1 MRGGR
6 SPRNL
11 KSGHS
16 HLNVAQLPPAP
27 GRCWIVLPSLHVANG
42 VDLWET
48 DTEVICIN
56 RGCFAFPPF
65 IPPNV
70 WIKPRSDVGKQHRSG
85 GKLFGWQRS
94 LMCTS
99 PIERGLLI
107 MNYEICFFFPP
118 FSGSK
123 KGLKPS
129 VNPTLYFPVWQEIKW
144 PLMCIYNFILFWPV
158 IFYPHG
164 ISLRN

>member
-107 MNYEICFFFPP
+107 MNYEICFFF
-118 FSGSK
+118 SRHLAAAK
-123 KGLKPS
+123 RDL
-129 VNPTLYFPVWQEIKW
+129 NLQWIRR
-144 PLMCIYNFILFWPV
+144 C
-158 IFYPHG
+158 
-164 ISLRN
+164 ISLSDKKSNGHLCAFTISSYFDLLFFALMVLV